1 MKKFFLCAGVV
12 MCVCVLAFGTAFALV
27 GLGSAGSD
35 KPEKIDPAKPKQTI
49 VIDASVCGKLLS
61 VQNDGSM
68 LPDSPVQKYQIVCD
82 NKGQKATATM
92 EVSLSKAG
100 TIAGAKIVAGSKAM
114 QGMSLK
120 VVNAISAHEHCIKEC
135 VKQGKDL
142 VCYYV

>member
-1 MKKFFLCAGVV
+1 MKKIALCAGVV
-12 MCVCVLAFGTAFALV
+12 MCVCVLAFATAFALI
-27 GLGSAGSD
+27 GSVGSD

-49 VIDASVCGKLLS
+49 VISSSACGKLLS
-61 VQNDGSM
+61 VTNDGSM
-68 LPDSPVQKYQIVCD
+68 LPDSLIQKYQIVCD
-82 NKGQKATATM
+82 NKGQKVTATM

-100 TIAGAKIVAGSKAM
+100 TVAGAKIVGGSKAM

-120 VVNAISAHEHCIKEC
+120 VVNVISAHEHCIKEC

>member
-12 MCVCVLAFGTAFALV
+12 MCVCVLAFGTAFALI
-27 GLGSAGSD
+27 GSAGSD
-35 KPEKIDPAKPKQTI
+35 KPEKIDPAKPNQTI
-49 VIDASVCGKLLS
+49 LIDASACGKLLS
-61 VQNDGSM
+61 VKNDGSM
-68 LPDSPVQKYQIVCD
+68 PPDSLVQRYQLMCD
-82 NKGQKATATM
+82 NKGQKVTATM
-92 EVSLSKAG
+92 EVTVSKVG